1 MLKFLNLFTIS
12 LAARSDCSGSPCGSC
27 LSGYLY
33 SYTCLPICPTGYIQT
48 ASPNLCTSSGSLNL
62 FDLNF

>member
-12 LAARSDCSGSPCGSC
+12 LAARSDCSGASCTSC

-33 SYTCLPICPTGYIQT
+33 SYTCLTMCPTGFTQT
-48 ASPNLCTSSGSLNL
+48 VSPNLCTSSGSLNM
-62 FDLNF
+62 FDINF